1 MDTFWLVLGFILMA
15 VGILGCMLPLLPGPP
30 IAFAALLIQQ
40 LRTDSPFTPKF
51 LWIWAIITVVVTA
64 LDYII
69 PLYGTRKYGGSR
81 YGVWGCT
88 IGLIVGIWMGPLG
101 IIAGPF
107 LGAFI
112 GELIARNNSENALK
126 AAWGSFVGFLFGTL
140 LKLIACLVMAWYLV
154 SLVVNS

>member
-15 VGILGCMLPLLPGPP
+15 VGILGCLLPLLPGPP
-30 IAFAALLIQQ
+30 LAFVALLIQQ
-40 LRTDSPFTPKF
+40 LRTDPPFTAKF
-51 LWIWAIITVVVTA
+51 LLIWGIITVVVTA

-69 PLYGTRKYGGSR
+69 PVYGTRKYGGSS

-88 IGLIVGIWMGPLG
+88 IGLIAGIWMGPLG
-101 IIAGPF
+101 IIIGPF
-107 LGAFI
+107 AGAFI
-112 GELIARNNSENALK
+112 GELLARNNSENALK

-154 SLVVNS
+154 RILF

>member
-15 VGILGCMLPLLPGPP
+15 VGILGCLLPLLPGPP
-30 IAFAALLIQQ
+30 LAFVALLIQQ
-40 LRTDSPFTPKF
+40 LRTDQPFTPKF
-51 LWIWAIITVVVTA
+51 LWIWGIVTVVVTA

-69 PLYGTRKYGGSR
+69 PVYGTRKYGGSS

-88 IGLIVGIWMGPLG
+88 IGLIAGIWMGPLG
-101 IIAGPF
+101 IIVGPF

-112 GELIARNNSENALK
+112 GELLARNNSENALK

-154 SLVVNS
+154 SVIS

>member
-15 VGILGCMLPLLPGPP
+15 VGILGCLLPLLPGPP
-30 IAFAALLIQQ
+30 LAFVALLIQQ
-40 LRTDSPFTPKF
+40 LRTDPPFTSKF
-51 LWIWAIITVVVTA
+51 LWIWAAITVIVTA

-69 PLYGTRKYGGSR
+69 PLYGTRKYGGSS

-88 IGLIVGIWMGPLG
+88 IGLIAGIWMGPLG
-101 IIAGPF
+101 IIVGPF

-140 LKLIACLVMAWYLV
+140 FKLIACLVMAWYLISV
-154 SLVVNS
+154 IR

>member
-15 VGILGCMLPLLPGPP
+15 IGILGCLLPLLPGPP
-30 IAFAALLIQQ
+30 LAFVALLIQQ
-40 LRTDSPFTPKF
+40 LRTDAPFTTKF

-69 PLYGTRKYGGSR
+69 PVYGTRKYGGSK
-81 YGVWGCT
+81 YGIWGCT
-88 IGLIVGIWMGPLG
+88 IGLIAGIWMGPLG
-101 IIAGPF
+101 IIIGPF

-112 GELIARNNSENALK
+112 GELLARNNSENALK

-140 LKLIACLVMAWYLV
+140 LKLVACLVMAWHLV
-154 SLVVNS
+154 SLIVNS

>member
-15 VGILGCMLPLLPGPP
+15 VGILGCLLPLLPGPP
-30 IAFAALLIQQ
+30 LAFVALLIQQ
-40 LRTDSPFTPKF
+40 LRTDEPFTSKF
-51 LWIWAIITVVVTA
+51 LWIWGIVTVVVTA

-69 PLYGTRKYGGSR
+69 PVYGTRKYGGSS

-88 IGLIVGIWMGPLG
+88 IGLIAGIWMGPLG
-101 IIAGPF
+101 IIVGPF

-112 GELIARNNSENALK
+112 GELLAKNNSENALK

-154 SLVVNS
+154 RILF